1 MFYQKREKFLKKV
14 KKSNE
19 ARIWQMRTYQARIGQ
34 MVPRI
39 SRMRGTESEM
49 SPKAVIQFNLGLNH
63 LLCQNLH

>member
-19 ARIWQMRTYQARIGQ
+19 TRIWQMRTYQARIRQ
-34 MVPRI
+34 MQAQVPRI

-49 SPKAVIQFNLGLNH
+49 SP
-63 LLCQNLH
+63 